1 MKTRAEN
8 VLIFLAWTAPA
19 ARPPRLDPQPISPY
33 NPYNTYMGEVA
44 DKRIPVT
51 REVWEGLSDLKSPGE
66 TFANLLAEMI
76 EHEKKRRLFLD
87 MDRIEEEGT
96 FVELRL

>member
-1 MKTRAEN
+1 
-8 VLIFLAWTAPA
+8 
-19 ARPPRLDPQPISPY
+19 
-33 NPYNTYMGEVA
+33 MGEVA

-51 REVWEGLSDLKSPGE
+51 REVWEGLSDLKRPGE

-87 MDRIEEEGT
+87 MDRIEREGN

>member
-1 MKTRAEN
+1 MEPARLFAPPGPRA
-8 VLIFLAWTAPA
+8 F
-19 ARPPRLDPQPISPY
+19 DPQSISPY
-33 NPYNTYMGEVA
+33 STYSVYMGEAA

-51 REVWEGLSDLKSPGE
+51 REVWEDLSDLKRPGE

-87 MDRIEEEGT
+87 MERIEREGS
-96 FVELRL
+96 FVELRI

>member
-1 MKTRAEN
+1 
-8 VLIFLAWTAPA
+8 V
-19 ARPPRLDPQPISPY
+19 
-33 NPYNTYMGEVA
+33 GEVA

-51 REVWEGLSDLKSPGE
+51 REVCDDLSDLKRPGE
-66 TFANLLAEMI
+66 TFADLLAVMI

-87 MDRIEEEGT
+87 MDRIEKKGN

>member
-1 MKTRAEN
+1 MR
-8 VLIFLAWTAPA
+8 
-19 ARPPRLDPQPISPY
+19 
-33 NPYNTYMGEVA
+33 EVA

-51 REVWEGLSDLKSPGE
+51 HEVWEGLSDLKRPGE
-66 TFANLLAEMI
+66 TFANPSREMI

-87 MDRIEEEGT
+87 MDRIEKEGN